1 MCYSLRNHKSAM
13 LMMAV
18 MMIVMVVM
26 VVTVVLV
33 VMVVF
38 MVVVVVM
45 GIWVKCLFCEVSLQ
59 VCLCFLLC

>member
-1 MCYSLRNHKSAM
+1 MCYSLRNHQSAM

-18 MMIVMVVM
+18 MMIVM
-26 VVTVVLV
+26 V